1 MPVNSAEIYV
11 QLVPREKREHSIP
24 EIEAWAREQ
33 VKKVPGIA
41 ASITTPLNM
50 RIDES
55 ISGTSAA
62 LTVKVFGSNL
72 ETLAQKG
79 AEVKKI
85 VERVPGAVDVRL
97 EPLEGV
103 PQVVIA
109 VDRERA
115 SRFGLNPGEIGHTI
129 EALLGGRE
137 VSTVIK
143 DQLKEYPIVM
153 RLQEQYRDAPEKLSG
168 LMVDTATGQKVPL
181 SDIADV
187 RIQRGPATIKREDQ
201 VRRIQ
206 VSMNVQGRDIGS
218 VVNEIE
224 QGLVGLKLPDGYF
237 ISYGGGYER
246 QQELAGELTSAFIVS
261 ALLVFLL
268 LYIAFRSMWQAILV
282 ITTIP
287 LALAGGFIALWV
299 TGTTLN
305 VSSIIGLLAHFGLSV
320 QKGLILVEYVNQLRA
335 EGHGLRKALYLGAHT
350 RMRPVLM
357 TAASAGLG
365 VLPIA
370 IGWGAGAELQQPMA
384 IALIGGLTTST
395 ILTLVALPAM
405 YELAEGLQTRVSTT
419 WVRLRASGAETGA
432 TESI

>member
-1 MPVNSAEIYV
+1 
-11 QLVPREKREHSIP
+11 
-24 EIEAWAREQ
+24 
-33 VKKVPGIA
+33 
-41 ASITTPLNM
+41 
-50 RIDES
+50 
-55 ISGTSAA
+55 
-62 LTVKVFGSNL
+62 
-72 ETLAQKG
+72 
-79 AEVKKI
+79 
-85 VERVPGAVDVRL
+85 
-97 EPLEGV
+97 
-103 PQVVIA
+103 
-109 VDRERA
+109 
-115 SRFGLNPGEIGHTI
+115 
-129 EALLGGRE
+129 
-137 VSTVIK
+137 
-143 DQLKEYPIVM
+143 
-153 RLQEQYRDAPEKLSG
+153 
-168 LMVDTATGQKVPL
+168 
-181 SDIADV
+181 
-187 RIQRGPATIKREDQ
+187 
-201 VRRIQ
+201 
-206 VSMNVQGRDIGS
+206 
-218 VVNEIE
+218 
-224 QGLVGLKLPDGYF
+224 
-237 ISYGGGYER
+237 
-246 QQELAGELTSAFIVS
+246 
-261 ALLVFLL
+261 
-268 LYIAFRSMWQAILV
+268 MWQAILV